1 MLHQWQRLATPD
13 MGSLL
18 DVRPGV
24 QVKGGDSTRLDQD
37 EVYNLNDCEE
47 DGTWPPHLPVEH
59 AHNYTRYC
67 NDAHFDSE
75 ASDESVFE
83 SSVLQ
88 AQSSRIDRASDVGRR
103 AVGALLDGGR
113 TACDIM
119 WLQHSFRCQLGRC
132 DVNLVA
138 QRSSTLCHV

>member
-47 DGTWPPHLPVEH
+47 DGTWPRLPVEH
-59 AHNYTRYC
+59 AHNHNRYC
-67 NDAHFDSE
+67 NDANFDSD
-75 ASDESVFE
+75 ATSNESVFE
-83 SSVLQ
+83 SPRWFPVQ
-88 AQSSRIDRASDVGRR
+88 AQCSRVDRASDVGRR
-103 AVGALLDGGR
+103 AVDTLLDGGR
-113 TACDIM
+113 TACVVM
-119 WLQHSFRCQLGRC
+119 
-132 DVNLVA
+132 
-138 QRSSTLCHV
+138 

>member
-59 AHNYTRYC
+59 AHNHNRYC
-67 NDAHFDSE
+67 NDAHFGSN

-83 SSVLQ
+83 SPVLQ
-88 AQSSRIDRASDVGRR
+88 AECSRIDRASNVGRR
-103 AVGALLDGGR
+103 AVSVLVDGGR

-119 WLQHSFRCQLGRC
+119 
-132 DVNLVA
+132 
-138 QRSSTLCHV
+138 

>member
-18 DVRPGV
+18 DIRPGV

-59 AHNYTRYC
+59 AHNHNRYC

-75 ASDESVFE
+75 ASDES
-83 SSVLQ
+83 SVLQ
-88 AQSSRIDRASDVGRR
+88 AQSSRVNHASDVGRR

-119 WLQHSFRCQLGRC
+119 
-132 DVNLVA
+132 
-138 QRSSTLCHV
+138 